1 MACVR
6 VPFPVK
12 AKQYP
17 VIWTCHILFTHR
29 QSVDTSDSR
38 WTHLFKS
45 LHLLRLSSGVTF
57 SANLNCTRLL
67 NVSGAGQLS
76 GDLHGGGAAP
86 RHQHS
91 QVP

>member
-12 AKQYP
+12 AEQYP
-17 VIWTCHILFTHR
+17 VVWTCHILFTHR

-86 RHQHS
+86 PHQHS